1 MALKDWVLDPQCQ
14 LSRGSW
20 FKMQFLGPREPGTRH
35 RAQQSVFNKPLQ
47 VTWMHVQDGET
58 LIQKACVSSRKGDD
72 KILWNFSWSSRL
84 AQQPDQHV
92 GHRRAVLVQPD
103 WHRKV
108 LPCTE
113 TMRNPPHFAQS
124 HLTGSLPH
132 GPCPLSVSLLLCQT
146 DLPALGL

>member
-1 MALKDWVLDPQCQ
+1 MDPQCQ

-20 FKMQFLGPREPGTRH
+20 FKIQFLGPREPGTRH
-35 RAQQSVFNKPLQ
+35 GAQQSVFNKPLR

-58 LIQKACVSSRKGDD
+58 LIQEKACVGSRKGDD
-72 KILWNFSWSSRL
+72 EILRNFSSSSRL
-84 AQQPDQHV
+84 AQQPDEHV
-92 GHRRAVLVQPD
+92 GHRRAVLAQAD

-108 LPCTE
+108 PPCTE
-113 TMRNPPHFAQS
+113 TLRNPPHFSQS

-146 DLPALGL
+146 DLPVVGL